1 MKSNVSEL
9 IYKKFFEN
17 LLKNK
22 DIKPETIDA
31 IKKLHES
38 GKIANKNELVELIQ
52 TMEVRHVKDQTTNS
66 Q

>member
-1 MKSNVSEL
+1 MTSTINEL

-22 DIKPETIDA
+22 DIKPETIEG

-38 GKIANKNELVELIQ
+38 GKIANKNELIKLVES
-52 TMEVRHVKDQTTNS
+52 MEERYVQNQASDNQ
-66 Q
+66 